1 MGRTGSLFACDHDQ
15 VRPDIIAIA
24 KGLGAGYQPVGA
36 MLCSKDIYK
45 AIAAGSGF
53 FQHGHTYLA
62 HPVACAAAHAVL
74 SKIIASGLPSRA
86 TIMGNKLL
94 QSLQSTFGQ
103 HPFIGDIRGRGLF
116 IGMEFVADRTQKTP
130 FDPTFGL
137 HRKIKAAA
145 FEAGLLC
152 YPMGGTIDGKNGDHL
167 LLAPPFILEDS
178 HIGEITDKLAIAFDA
193 AMPPT

>member
-1 MGRTGSLFACDHDQ
+1 M
-15 VRPDIIAIA
+15 
-24 KGLGAGYQPVGA
+24 
-36 MLCSKDIYK
+36 
-45 AIAAGSGF
+45 
-53 FQHGHTYLA
+53 
-62 HPVACAAAHAVL
+62 
-74 SKIIASGLPSRA
+74 
-86 TIMGNKLL
+86 
-94 QSLQSTFGQ
+94 QSTFGQ

-130 FDPTFGL
+130 FDQTFGL